1 MLRSFMQKYNVT
13 VLMPFQEW
21 DIKANTLDDAIKWI
35 RENEFPN
42 QIEGVYPQQMIGKPL
57 SRKGYWRVY
66 LLTARCGD
74 IIEAESPLLA
84 FTTGEF
90 EDFMWKRVPYSVM
103 VDDVIIKTDMG
114 GLHGK
119 KKVF

>member
-1 MLRSFMQKYNVT
+1 MRKYDVT

-21 DIKANTLDDAIKWI
+21 DIKANTLDEAIAWI
-35 RENEFPN
+35 KENEFPCCVFPN
-42 QIEGVYPQQMIGKPL
+42 QPQQMIGKPL

-74 IIEAESPLLA
+74 IIEAETPLLA

-90 EDFMWKRVPYSVM
+90 EDFMWKRVPYSVL
-103 VDDVIIKTDMG
+103 VDGEIIKTDSS
-114 GLHGK
+114 GLKGRK
-119 KKVF
+119 RVF